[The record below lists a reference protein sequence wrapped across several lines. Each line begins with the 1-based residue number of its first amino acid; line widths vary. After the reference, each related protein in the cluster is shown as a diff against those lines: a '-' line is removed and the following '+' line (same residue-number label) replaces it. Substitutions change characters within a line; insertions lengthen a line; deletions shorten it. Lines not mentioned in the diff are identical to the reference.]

1 MAIPKNGFNYILP
14 FLFGLWHFM
23 NISQVVFGQNRIT
36 SLPGYEG
43 PLPSVLETGYIGV
56 EKEELQ
62 LFYYFVE
69 SENNPKEDPILLWLP
84 GGPHCS
90 GMSALLYEIG
100 PFQLEEKEYNGTLP
114 RLLPRQYS
122 WSKIVNILFV
132 DLPVGSGYSYATTTR
147 ANYSGD
153 LKIAEN
159 VNEFLRKWMLKHTQY
174 VSNPLY
180 VGGDS
185 YSGFTLP
192 PSVHRMVNDN
202 EEGMQPILNLKGY
215 LLGNPATDR
224 SIDGNTQVA
233 FAHGMGLISDEF
245 FESIKTSCNGVY
257 HNIDPNNHKC
267 KSNVLQFTRDLREIT
282 TSHILENYCN
292 NTDIQKLI
300 TTKRKRIMSES
311 TLKYNYGQEHGVFAC
326 RKESYKLS
334 LYWMNDNRVQ
344 EALHAYKGTP
354 IKWIRCHDG
363 KYHYRYEVESSVKYH
378 VKLSAKGF
386 RSLIYRYTRTYSNKM
401 TFATVKGAGH
411 TAPEYKPKEC
421 AAMFKRWIAGDAL

>member
-267 KSNVLQFTRDLREIT
+267 KSNVLQFTR
-282 TSHILENYCN
+282 
-292 NTDIQKLI
+292 
-300 TTKRKRIMSES
+300 
-311 TLKYNYGQEHGVFAC
+311 
-326 RKESYKLS
+326 KESYKLS

-386 RSLIYRYTRTYSNKM
+386 RSLIYSGDHDIIVPFIGTQTWIRSLNYTIHDEWRKWIVDSQIAGYTRTYSNKM